1 QKLLIDQGNGAAC
14 YYGWGELDQPYR
26 QSLSVEADWFTGLRT
41 AKIVC
46 PRDGTRKAFSS
57 TFAWFDGKN
66 ALKEY
71 NLNYPYATT
80 KSSFGFSEDQKNYMA
95 EHLEDLGQHGEDA
108 ANELRVICVGIRATL
123 VEKLETFDNL
133 CDKVRD
139 SSAKAVEYA
148 ELAGRRLEEKDGQT

>member
-1 QKLLIDQGNGAAC
+1 MLYNKATKL
-14 YYGWGELDQPYR
+14 
-26 QSLSVEADWFTGLRT
+26 GL
-41 AKIVC
+41 K
-46 PRDGTRKAFSS
+46 
-57 TFAWFDGKN
+57 
-66 ALKEY
+66 
-71 NLNYPYATT
+71 
-80 KSSFGFSEDQKNYMA
+80 GFSEDQKNYMA

-148 ELAGRRLEEKDGQT
+148 ELAGRRLEEKDGQTVITRDSKKLGESKRLRE